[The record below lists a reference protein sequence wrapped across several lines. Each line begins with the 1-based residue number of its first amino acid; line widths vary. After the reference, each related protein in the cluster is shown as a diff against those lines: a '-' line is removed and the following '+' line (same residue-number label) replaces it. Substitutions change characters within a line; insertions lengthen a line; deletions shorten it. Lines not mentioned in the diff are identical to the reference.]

1 MSDAAASRTLVFLKP
16 DAVQRGLIGEIISRF
31 ERRGMKIVGLKMQT
45 VSREVAEEH
54 YGHHSDKSFFP
65 KLMEFITSGP
75 IVAMVIETP
84 NAAAVVRT
92 TVGVTNP
99 TKADPGTI
107 RFDYAVDMG
116 LNIIHA
122 SEDDDA
128 VAIEI
133 NRFFSP
139 DEVQT
144 WERSVDK
151 WIVE

>member
-16 DAVQRGLIGEIISRF
+16 DAVQRGLVGEIISRF

-65 KLMEFITSGP
+65 SLIAFITSGP
-75 IVAMVIETP
+75 IVAMVLETP
-84 NAAAVVRT
+84 DAAAIVRE
-92 TVGVTNP
+92 TVGATSP
-99 TKADPGTI
+99 RKAAPGTI
-107 RFDYAVDMG
+107 RFDYGVSMG

-122 SEDDDA
+122 SEDDAA
-128 VAIEI
+128 VPVEI
-133 NRFFSP
+133 ARFFSP
-139 DEVQT
+139 DEVNG
-144 WERSVDK
+144 WNRSVDG